1 MPTPEIAQRVRI
13 YLSQDDAWE
22 GRPRYIAIL
31 DHLRTIGA
39 TGATV
44 LQGLAGFG
52 PGQRVR
58 PGKIERPD
66 QHQSVVVEWI
76 DRRDRVARLLPLID
90 ELLTQSLV
98 TIEDVPIYRA
108 VLRDSGPLKGDRTV
122 GDVMRKPAPTAASEA
137 NVSTALALLIK
148 HRLSAL
154 PISDEEGRLVGL
166 LSEQE
171 LAWRLGLRLPLNLFG
186 HLTPDERDT
195 LVAPRIN
202 RPLREVMS
210 AEPRSVSIFTSLPQA
225 LVTMVEW
232 GYPHVPVVDRE
243 GKVVG
248 IIGQEDVLRVVV
260 EQEPPAS
267 SNVTA
272 AEPPTTVAMVM
283 QTLTPQ
289 LSLGQTLGLALEQLV
304 AKPSRRILITD
315 SAGTLRGTLDLGGVL
330 PQLNTEVRAALMAAL
345 HTPQPG
351 AFKLSPQQP
360 IDAFVQPDP
369 PTVRPEMPISQAAQR
384 LLELGHESLPVVDS
398 EQRLL
403 GIIARGGLVRAI
415 LQQSE

>member
-22 GRPRYIAIL
+22 GQPRYVAML
-31 DHLRTIGA
+31 DRLRTIGA

-44 LQGLAGFG
+44 LHALAGFG

-66 QHQSVVVEWI
+66 QHQSVVLEWI
-76 DRRDRVARLLPLID
+76 DRPDRVARLLPLIED
-90 ELLTQSLV
+90 LLAQSLV
-98 TIEDVPIYRA
+98 TIEEVPLYRA
-108 VLRDSGPLKGDRTV
+108 VLRGSGPLKGDRTV
-122 GDVMRKPAPTAASEA
+122 GDMMRSPAPMASTEA
-137 NVSTALALLIK
+137 TISTALALLIK

-154 PISDEEGRLVGL
+154 PISDAEGRLAGL
-166 LSEQE
+166 ISEQD
-171 LAWRLGLRLPLNLFG
+171 LAWRIGLRLPLNLFG
-186 HLTPDERDT
+186 QLTPAERDT

-202 RPLREVMS
+202 RPINEVMS
-210 AEPRSVSIFTSLPQA
+210 AEPRSVSIFTSLSQA
-225 LVTMVEW
+225 LVTMIEW
-232 GYPHVPVVDRE
+232 GYTHVPVVDRE
-243 GKVVG
+243 GKVAG

-260 EQEPPAS
+260 EQEPSVS
-267 SNVTA
+267 STVTA

-289 LSLGQTLGLALEQLV
+289 LGLGQPLGLALDQLV
-304 AKPSRRILITD
+304 AKPTRCILITD

-330 PQLNTEVRAALMAAL
+330 PQLSTEVRAALMIAL

-351 AFKLSPQQP
+351 VFKTSQLL
-360 IDAFVQPDP
+360 DAFVQPDP
-369 PTVRPEMPISQAAQR
+369 PSLRPEMPISQAAQR
-384 LLELGHESLPVVDS
+384 LLALGHESLPVVDN

-403 GIIARGGLVRAI
+403 GIIARGGLIRAI